1 MKRQRICRT
10 TFFQTERKVIMC
22 FKIKHENTAVKIIS
36 IVSIILWFQAICLF
50 CLIAE
55 KADKMPLW
63 LTLPFA
69 GIMVLLTA
77 ASCLYFAEQ
86 LIGTVITVEDGFVTV
101 KHLFGTKRIAF
112 SDISNV
118 QIERYKRIRKKKST
132 LSPHGG
138 YMFAEQRLRM
148 TISVM
153 NGKPIVLTDTAMTA
167 QGGLPGGLFSTMEP
181 LPDESV
187 PLYNVYTLLL
197 SYLNQ

>member
-1 MKRQRICRT
+1 
-10 TFFQTERKVIMC
+10 MC

-86 LIGTVITVEDGFVTV
+86 LLGTVITVEDGFVTV
-101 KHLFGTKRIAF
+101 KHLFGTKRVAF
-112 SDISNV
+112 SDISDV
-118 QIERYKRIRKKKST
+118 QIERYKRIRKKKEHPFPARR
-132 LSPHGG
+132 LHVRG
-138 YMFAEQRLRM
+138 AEIAHDNLCHERETYRA
-148 TISVM
+148 
-153 NGKPIVLTDTAMTA
+153 D
-167 QGGLPGGLFSTMEP
+167 
-181 LPDESV
+181 
-187 PLYNVYTLLL
+187 
-197 SYLNQ
+197 

>member
-1 MKRQRICRT
+1 MS
-10 TFFQTERKVIMC
+10 
-22 FKIKHENTAVKIIS
+22 FKIKHEKTAVKIIS
-36 IVSIILWFQAICLF
+36 IVSIILWFQAVCGF
-50 CLIAE
+50 CLISDAVDE
-55 KADKMPLW
+55 MPPW
-63 LTLPFA
+63 LIVIFVV
-69 GIMVLLTA
+69 IIVLLLA
-77 ASCLYFAEQ
+77 GSCLYFAEQ

-101 KHLFGTKRIAF
+101 KHLFGTKQIAF

-118 QIERYKRIRKKKST
+118 QIERYRRIRKKKST

-138 YMFAEQRLRM
+138 YQFMEERLRM

-153 NGKPIVLTDTAMTA
+153 NGNNIVLNDTAMTA

-187 PLYNVYTLLL
+187 PLYNAYTLLF